1 MCALKGR
8 AVKTWKSERKYN
20 RVYAQHRLIYR
31 IENMW
36 PITKNVARMSQ
47 SCSTCCTYQFCGA
60 LALHLCLSL
69 FHAGVHVGRSV
80 VHIAVLGNFH
90 PVSFSFCHQHNISFH
105 FIYLFIYF
113 ALNDAL
119 VLFHESDQQTLFVF
133 SEERSCLALRSFGRT
148 ARSATFQRECPL
160 TS

>member
-1 MCALKGR
+1 MSTSHTCALKGR

-105 FIYLFIYF
+105 FIYLFISHSMMRLYF
-113 ALNDAL
+113 STRAISRLSSSS
-119 VLFHESDQQTLFVF
+119 VKSGP
-133 SEERSCLALRSFGRT
+133 ALR
-148 ARSATFQRECPL
+148 
-160 TS
+160 